1 MYYVGFSYREAY
13 SLPIWQRIW
22 FIERTNEEFKKA
34 ADNEQN
40 ASRAAHHNTPD
51 HRAMAGRAR
60 SQVPSNL
67 RRFT

>member
-13 SLPIWQRIW
+13 HLPIWQRIW

-34 ADNEQN
+34 NEKDAN
-40 ASRAAHHNTPD
+40 ASKAAHHNTPD
-51 HRAMAGRAR
+51 QRAMAGRSR
-60 SQVPSNL
+60 SSVPSRL